1 MRTRLGTGKWF
12 VVHKTP
18 GKSTTYTLT
27 VKPFPGSYA
36 EVVYRVVPES
46 PSKPVAGQGW
56 RVDSVGM
63 FGWEAVTPEV
73 FTDAKKAA
81 EFIVARVG

>member
-27 VKPFPGSYA
+27 VKPTPHS
-36 EVVYRVVPES
+36 EVVYRVAPES
-46 PSKPVAGQGW
+46 PSKPEAGQKW

-73 FTDAKKAA
+73 FETPKLAA
-81 EFIVARVG
+81 AFVVSRVG